1 MTSRRDINASASRS
15 SSSPLAKQPEVARK
29 DADAENRFD
38 AARSGPRSIG
48 TIASLSFRCLF
59 LVGLVVVCALSGV
72 LRPLDDA
79 LANLRFSVLQRP
91 PTGEVVFLE
100 IDAAS
105 LKKVGVWPWP
115 RTVHAQIVD
124 RLMAFGAASVVYD
137 VDFSSASTPEADAA
151 FAGALSR
158 AGGYVSLAALKELD
172 AASGAAIV
180 STPLPDFA
188 ESSPAV
194 GVELPIGAGGLV
206 RNYPCAL
213 RIGETVIPSVASA
226 LAGQLRGVDA
236 SDDVFGI
243 DYSINIDAAPRVS
256 VAELL
261 DGRIDAA
268 RIKGRDVVIG
278 ASAEELRDFF
288 FTPRFGMIPGPLV
301 HVAAAETLMQG
312 RAMHDVPFAVTLAAI
327 VVLAMLAGWFDHRLT
342 VSRMLAG
349 AALIALAAELAAL
362 LLQAQW
368 ALRFETA
375 PIQAALIVFVVV
387 GVISDLVLRRRLHG
401 EAARQRD
408 SARMILD
415 QVIADNFDGVV
426 VVDHSRRIVAA
437 SRLAQDLLG
446 GSFSLGDSAAALPD
460 ALRGSVDVVLANIA
474 AGVRRKVAMGETIL
488 RLRAGE
494 DRVLEYVA
502 TASAIKGAQERA
514 ACLTF
519 RDVTERRAQEA
530 RLGYLA
536 SHDPLTA
543 AWSRHYFIA
552 EVERAGRSEAGE
564 AGFAIVSINLRRF
577 NSVNET
583 FGHEIG
589 DSVLKAVVARLRE
602 AGFPMIAR
610 LGGDNFAVA
619 SFGTSDPATL
629 AEMCKRLVALL
640 REPYA
645 VVEHRV
651 VVGVSIGAATSCA
664 EALGAEALMG
674 RASIAETYAKRVPGS
689 AFEIYSPKME
699 SALREKQ
706 ALESALR
713 RAIAEEQFALNYQ
726 PQFDLETGRLIGAE
740 ALLRWSHPQWGPMSP
755 AKFIPLAEETGLI
768 VEIGRWALQTA
779 CREAAR
785 WPDDIRIAVNIS
797 PVQLQLGDIEAEV
810 VEALRQTELRPREL
824 ELEITEGVFVTGEAE
839 IPATLSRVRGHGVSI
854 SLDDFGTGYSS
865 LSYLARMPIDQI
877 KIDQSFVR
885 EMGKGDEGEA
895 IVETILALSKKL
907 GKSVIAEGVETA
919 EQARL
924 LASMGCPGV
933 QGYYFARPMPAAALR
948 ERIAEEHGPALSA
961 KAS

>member
-1 MTSRRDINASASRS
+1 M
-15 SSSPLAKQPEVARK
+15 LALRCLLL
-29 DADAENRFD
+29 
-38 AARSGPRSIG
+38 
-48 TIASLSFRCLF
+48 ASL
-59 LVGLVVVCALSGV
+59 VVLCSTSGIV
-72 LRPLDDA
+72 RPLDDA
-79 LANLRFSVLQRP
+79 LANLRFSALQRP
-91 PTGEVVFLE
+91 PTGGVVLLE

-124 RLMAFGAASVVYD
+124 RLIALGAASVVYD
-137 VDFSSASTPEADAA
+137 VDFSSASTADADAA
-151 FAGALSR
+151 FAGALGR
-158 AGGYVSLAALKELD
+158 AGGYVSLAALKQLD

-180 STPLPDFA
+180 SAPLPEFA
-188 ESSPAV
+188 ASSPAV

-206 RNYPCAL
+206 RDYPCAL
-213 RIGETVIPSVASA
+213 RIGETVIPSVANA
-226 LAGQLRGVDA
+226 LAGPQLPGVEVA
-236 SDDVFGI
+236 EDVFGI
-243 DYSINIDAAPRVS
+243 DYSINPRVS
-256 VAELL
+256 AADLL
-261 DGRIDAA
+261 DGKVEAA
-268 RIKGRDVVIG
+268 RIKGRNVVIG

-288 FTPRFGMIPGPLV
+288 FVPRFGMIPGPLV
-301 HVAAAETLMQG
+301 HVAAAETLLQG
-312 RAMHDVPFAVTLAAI
+312 RALRDVPFAVTLAAI
-327 VVLAMLAGWFDHRLT
+327 LFLAFLAAWFDHRLT
-342 VSRMLAG
+342 VSRTLAG
-349 AALIALAAELAAL
+349 AAVIALATELAGL

-375 PIQAALIVFVVV
+375 PIQAALVVFVVA

-426 VVDHSRRIVAA
+426 VVDDSRRIVAA

-446 GSFSLGDSAAALPD
+446 GSFALGDSAGALPD
-460 ALRGSVDVVLANIA
+460 ALRGSVDVVLTNIA
-474 AGVRRKVAMGETIL
+474 SGVRRKVAMGETIL

-494 DRVLEYVA
+494 DRVIEYVA
-502 TASAIKGAQERA
+502 TASAIEGAAERA

-552 EVERAGRSEAGE
+552 EVERAARSEAGE
-564 AGFAIVSINLRRF
+564 AGFAIISINLRRF
-577 NSVNET
+577 NSVNEA

-619 SFGTSDPATL
+619 SFGTNEPATL
-629 AEMCKRLVALL
+629 VEMCRRLVALL

-645 VVEHRV
+645 VIEHRV
-651 VVGVSIGAATSCA
+651 VVGVSVGAAASCE

-706 ALESALR
+706 AMESALR
-713 RAIAEEQFALNYQ
+713 RAIAEDQFALNYQ

-768 VEIGRWALQTA
+768 VDIGRWVLRAA

-785 WPDDIRIAVNIS
+785 WPDDVRIAVNIS
-797 PVQLQLGDIEAEV
+797 PVQLQLQLSDMEAEV
-810 VEALRQTELRPREL
+810 VEALRQTGLRPERL

-839 IPATLSRVRGHGVSI
+839 IPATLSRIRARGVSI

-885 EMGKGDEGEA
+885 EMGNGGEGEA
-895 IVETILALSKKL
+895 VVETILALSKKL
-907 GKSVIAEGVETA
+907 GKSVVAEGVETA

-924 LASMGCPGV
+924 LAAMGCPGV

-948 ERIAEEHGPALSA
+948 ERIAEEQAPVLSA